1 MRLTQ
6 WSLLVSGLMFVASI
20 WLVLTGAGAKPAGT
34 TPTAPV
40 ATVKQLMNG
49 LVGPASTTV
58 YKSVSIIISEEGI
71 KENYPKSDD
80 EWNRVAG
87 SAAALAEAG
96 GLLMAEGRARD
107 TDRWISISQ
116 SMIDAS
122 LVSLKAAEARDK
134 EAVLASGEALNASCD
149 DCHRIYNVEIE

>member
-1 MRLTQ
+1 
-6 WSLLVSGLMFVASI
+6 
-20 WLVLTGAGAKPAGT
+20 
-34 TPTAPV
+34 
-40 ATVKQLMNG
+40 
-49 LVGPASTTV
+49 
-58 YKSVSIIISEEGI
+58 
-71 KENYPKSDD
+71 
-80 EWNRVAG
+80 
-87 SAAALAEAG
+87 
-96 GLLMAEGRARD
+96 MAEGRARD